1 MLENLIVRDELEDD
15 LEFLDFD
22 KYDAYL
28 EAMAEKED
36 EMWEDYE

>member
-1 MLENLIVRDELEDD
+1 MENKMVCEET
-15 LEFLDFD
+15 EYEVDFD

-36 EMWEDYE
+36 RAWEDYDE